1 MDLKK
6 TRCALV
12 CFVGMLGNLVAVFAQ
27 DVTAEEMMQLD
38 KLRSQYEAQGLSLT
52 PEQEARM
59 LQRIRALKA
68 IGAGGNSSPNGASAA
83 GSLPTPK
90 STESVGGGLLPQLL
104 QKSGAPVS
112 GGATMDASPTAPPVS
127 EADLARR
134 IAAMPAGK
142 PIGTIEYLRDG
153 FQYDGQRF
161 VDPQGRVTTFAVDA
175 FRGVVTYVP
184 NTIGDAPQP
193 VKLAFLGDTVSSEVI
208 GRVARQNG
216 QYRFESLTGKSLS
229 GDLLILLNDG
239 VVVLRDAVGFRY
251 AVGEG
256 VRQIDLPKGWYPTPL
271 QRGNVSTGWILLEKD
286 TSAEKSN
293 PLNLFSNFGKA
304 VGLTEANEYALFNFA
319 DGRKIVLDVSSAGKT
334 TSKYSNCRKRS
345 ELFNE
350 CQTATN
356 YQSVWNADGFK
367 NLSHYYWRMDW
378 QQSIAGPVLVA
389 QEGGLKYINAYDLAT
404 GKKVNLLE
412 RTLGVAGFD
421 VVLKPGQKVQVQ
433 AQMGFEKVVIEDVQA
448 ELSSRVPL
456 PGVAPGK

>member
-1 MDLKK
+1 M
-6 TRCALV
+6 
-12 CFVGMLGNLVAVFAQ
+12 
-27 DVTAEEMMQLD
+27 
-38 KLRSQYEAQGLSLT
+38 
-52 PEQEARM
+52 
-59 LQRIRALKA
+59 
-68 IGAGGNSSPNGASAA
+68 
-83 GSLPTPK
+83 
-90 STESVGGGLLPQLL
+90 
-104 QKSGAPVS
+104 
-112 GGATMDASPTAPPVS
+112 
-127 EADLARR
+127 
-134 IAAMPAGK
+134 
-142 PIGTIEYLRDG
+142 
-153 FQYDGQRF
+153 
-161 VDPQGRVTTFAVDA
+161 
-175 FRGVVTYVP
+175 
-184 NTIGDAPQP
+184 
-193 VKLAFLGDTVSSEVI
+193 SSEVI